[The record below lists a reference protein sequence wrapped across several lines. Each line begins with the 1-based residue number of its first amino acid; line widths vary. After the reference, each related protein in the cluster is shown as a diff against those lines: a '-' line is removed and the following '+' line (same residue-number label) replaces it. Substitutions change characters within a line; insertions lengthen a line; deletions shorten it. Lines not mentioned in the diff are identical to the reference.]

1 MQKLDFTKLSD
12 NEILTISQEDLE
24 SLSTEDLEV
33 LSTRMQFAA
42 DDAHVTEKSLKT
54 MINSLYGALANKF
67 FFIKNPD
74 FAAAITS
81 SGRFFIQLC
90 AERAEE
96 YFQEMQPL
104 ENDRYVVYGDT
115 DSFYYKCSP
124 FVQKQFGKVQ
134 GFSENEIT
142 EVTNWCNEFE
152 QEHTQKVLERTIKE
166 YAELLN
172 IARPDVVGAE
182 REVIADA
189 GVFIAKK
196 KYFAR
201 VRDLEGVRFSS
212 SDPYIKVMGLEIAK
226 SSSPDWVK
234 KKLKESISHIMDKSE
249 AEFLQWVET
258 VRKEFATL
266 PASDLCSYQ
275 GVNNLDYK
283 LTDKGIP
290 QGSRSA
296 IMHNLWVQEQGLES
310 EIPLLEAGEKYK
322 RCYLKTPNRFKT
334 EILSF
339 DSDKIAELIEQD
351 GIFDYAKNFKLLF
364 EQPLQRMVE
373 SLNYDVSGKP
383 RFVGLDLSGDW

>member
-1 MQKLDFTKLSD
+1 MNELKNLSKKD
-12 NEILTISQEDLE
+12 EIQ
-24 SLSTEDLEV
+24 
-33 LSTRMQFAA
+33 
-42 DDAHVTEKSLKT
+42 EKSVEFVEDFEVIDLGEIEQYVYDIEVDET
-54 MINSLYGALANKF
+54 HSFFAND
-67 FFIKNPD
+67 ILVHN
-74 FAAAITS
+74 
-81 SGRFFIQLC
+81 
-90 AERAEE
+90 
-96 YFQEMQPL
+96 
-104 ENDRYVVYGDT
+104 
-115 DSFYYKCSP
+115 SFYYQIAP
-124 FVQKQFGKVQ
+124 MVQKQFGKVQ

-266 PASDLCSYQ
+266 PASELCSYQ